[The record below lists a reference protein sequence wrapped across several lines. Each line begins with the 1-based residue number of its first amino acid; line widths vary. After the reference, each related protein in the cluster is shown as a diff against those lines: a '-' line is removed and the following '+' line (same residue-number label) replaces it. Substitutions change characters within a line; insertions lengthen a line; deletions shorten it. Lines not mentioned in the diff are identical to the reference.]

1 MPRFCKLLVGIMFIE
16 YSHWSK
22 DIVFVISDSH
32 LDGMHAWLTAYH
44 EPSNTGASSELF
56 KSKSLKGRIGLDIE
70 PLSITSGVVWTA
82 LNIDYP
88 GHSFS
93 HLGVFRGATTV
104 SLKACY

>member
-1 MPRFCKLLVGIMFIE
+1 MPFRLRVYLVWITFIE

-56 KSKSLKGRIGLDIE
+56 K
-70 PLSITSGVVWTA
+70 V
-82 LNIDYP
+82 
-88 GHSFS
+88 SF
-93 HLGVFRGATTV
+93 LMAV
-104 SLKACY
+104 